1 MSSEAALD
9 QLSQFIIFLSAQ
21 LDNHS
26 RKLLCKPKYGG
37 GREEGGGGEKI
48 FPMKTVFICSLG
60 SAFWW
65 KKTPMFA
72 GKY

>member
-37 GREEGGGGEKI
+37 GREEGGGGGTNISNENS
-48 FPMKTVFICSLG
+48 FYL
-60 SAFWW
+60 
-65 KKTPMFA
+65 
-72 GKY
+72 

>member
-37 GREEGGGGEKI
+37 GREEGGGGEQI
-48 FPMKTVFICSLG
+48 FPMKTVFI
-60 SAFWW
+60 
-65 KKTPMFA
+65 
-72 GKY
+72 

>member
-37 GREEGGGGEKI
+37 GREEGGGTNISNENS
-48 FPMKTVFICSLG
+48 FYL
-60 SAFWW
+60 
-65 KKTPMFA
+65 
-72 GKY
+72 